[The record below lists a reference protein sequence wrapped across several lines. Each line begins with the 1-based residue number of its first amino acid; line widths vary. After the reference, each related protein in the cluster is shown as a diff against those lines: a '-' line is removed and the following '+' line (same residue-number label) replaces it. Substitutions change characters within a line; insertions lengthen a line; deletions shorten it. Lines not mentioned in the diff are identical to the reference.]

1 MIVDGQVH
9 GGIAQGVA
17 QALWEGAVYDEDGQL
32 QTASMMDYALPKA
45 EFFPHFEVDRT
56 ETPTD
61 VNPLGVK
68 GAGETG
74 TIASTPAVVN
84 AVVDALVA
92 ARDRALDMPLTPE
105 RVWRAIAAGEG
116 LRRRHVHDASCR
128 RSPTTGPP
136 RVEEAVSLLDELDDA
151 RPLAGGHSLLPA
163 MKLRLSTPAALVDIG
178 RIPGLDAIEPDGDGL
193 RIGAL
198 ATHAEVA
205 SSEAVR
211 SVCPVLGEAAAL
223 IGDRQVRN
231 RGTIGGSLAHADP
244 GADYP
249 DGASPRSVRPIAVT
263 GPRGAREIPADDFFT
278 GIFTTALEPGELITS
293 VHVPMTGAGT
303 GAAYIKHKHPAS
315 GYAVAA
321 VAALVTVERR

>member
-1 MIVDGQVH
+1 MYPTRPATFTYH
-9 GGIAQGVA
+9 RP
-17 QALWEGAVYDEDGQL
+17 
-32 QTASMMDYALPKA
+32 AS
-45 EFFPHFEVDRT
+45 
-56 ETPTD
+56 
-61 VNPLGVK
+61 
-68 GAGETG
+68 
-74 TIASTPAVVN
+74 
-84 AVVDALVA
+84 
-92 ARDRALDMPLTPE
+92 
-105 RVWRAIAAGEG
+105 
-116 LRRRHVHDASCR
+116 
-128 RSPTTGPP
+128 
-136 RVEEAVSLLDELDDA
+136 VEEAVSLLEELDDS
-151 RPLAGGHSLLPA
+151 RLLAGGHSLLPA
-163 MKLRLSTPAALVDIG
+163 MKLRISMPAALVDIG
-178 RIPGLDAIEPDGDGL
+178 RIPGLGAIEPDGDGL

-211 SVCPVLGEAAAL
+211 SVCGMLGEAASL

-249 DGASPRSVRPIAVT
+249 TVVTALGATIAVT
-263 GPRGAREIPADDFFT
+263 GPRGAREIPADGFFT

-321 VAALVTVERR
+321 VAALVTVERGSCNGAKVVVGGVTGLPAEATVAAQSLLESRGSADDISAAAAKVPEALGDAFGDGYASAAYRTHLASVLAGRALTAAFARAAG